1 MNNTFQ
7 LLKTALSL
15 SLVILILGCNKRFI
29 QDLYCPEEGICSVE
43 LLNNKSIVLKK
54 DDIGQFYYQ
63 ILDNA
68 ETSVIKYTYQKPE
81 IKDVLDGNYQEE
93 ILIQFDHKKSAI
105 DFTKDEENNFLLYS
119 RQCYCKGQT
128 GIFKMEEGNV
138 SIKNKPK
145 TLYFKVKM

>member
-81 IKDVLDGNYQEE
+81 IKD
-93 ILIQFDHKKSAI
+93 IICWI
-105 DFTKDEENNFLLYS
+105 C
-119 RQCYCKGQT
+119 R
-128 GIFKMEEGNV
+128 I
-138 SIKNKPK
+138 
-145 TLYFKVKM
+145 